1 MKWIK
6 NDSIKNVSIM
16 VPENGLP
23 YFDEWSATADVKTSV
38 MNSEDEDGFFLIRF
52 NIDKKELNRN
62 RIRLFT
68 TYINKRELIEN
79 EKYLW
84 I

>member
-1 MKWIK
+1 
-6 NDSIKNVSIM
+6 M

-23 YFDEWSATADVKTSV
+23 YFDEWSATVDVKTSV
-38 MNSEDEDGFFLIRF
+38 MDSEDEDGFFLIRF
-52 NIDKKELNRN
+52 NIDKKELYKN